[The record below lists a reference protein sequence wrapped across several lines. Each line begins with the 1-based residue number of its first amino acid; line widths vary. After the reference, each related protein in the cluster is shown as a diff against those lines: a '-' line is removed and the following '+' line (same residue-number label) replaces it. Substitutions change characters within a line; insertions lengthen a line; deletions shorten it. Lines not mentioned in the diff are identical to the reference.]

1 MKKLLLFGG
10 TTEGRLLAEQAC
22 ALGWEVTLCVATEYG
37 REVLPQELPFS
48 HILVGRLGIEEMK
61 LLMAEGFHQVV
72 DATHPYAVEVS
83 SNVRSA
89 AQSTGL
95 PHWRLLR
102 QDSDTQGCCFADSIA
117 QACAIAAEGNLLAA
131 TGSKE
136 IIQYRALPNW
146 QDRLFARVLP
156 TEESVSLC
164 LAAGLTREHILTG
177 KGPFTCEQ
185 NTQVLKAYKIQTMV
199 TKESG
204 PAGGFTQKLKA
215 AEQCGVKVIVLRRPF
230 EKGLHFEQILQMLKE
245 GKT

>member
-37 REVLPQELPFS
+37 REVLPQELPFC

-102 QDSDTQGCCFADSIA
+102 QPPVLFFQLRPICFSLILFCKFDTFSSF
-117 QACAIAAEGNLLAA
+117 LL
-131 TGSKE
+131 
-136 IIQYRALPNW
+136 
-146 QDRLFARVLP
+146 
-156 TEESVSLC
+156 
-164 LAAGLTREHILTG
+164 
-177 KGPFTCEQ
+177 FT
-185 NTQVLKAYKIQTMV
+185 T
-199 TKESG
+199 
-204 PAGGFTQKLKA
+204 
-215 AEQCGVKVIVLRRPF
+215 
-230 EKGLHFEQILQMLKE
+230 
-245 GKT
+245 